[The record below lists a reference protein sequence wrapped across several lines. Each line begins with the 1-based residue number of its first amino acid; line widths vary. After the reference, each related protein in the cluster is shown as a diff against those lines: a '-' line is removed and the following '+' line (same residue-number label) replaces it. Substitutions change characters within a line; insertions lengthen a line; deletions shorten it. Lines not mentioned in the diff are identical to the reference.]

1 MFWLQ
6 DTQWADID
14 YMYKKFDFTYDRV
27 KFSQFP
33 NFTNELHNSGQK
45 LVVIVVRGLKI
56 VLYSVIQIDPLSF
69 NICFDIARKKKSIN
83 NNYKSTTDEFYFKV
97 AWWSTSTPPIYL
109 KFLDMI

>member
-14 YMYKKFDFTYDRV
+14 YMYKKFDFTYDKV

-56 VLYSVIQIDPLSF
+56 VLYSVIQIDPLSLTCVHVIF
-69 NICFDIARKKKSIN
+69 VSLLQENTMNETLQENI
-83 NNYKSTTDEFYFKV
+83 Y
-97 AWWSTSTPPIYL
+97 
-109 KFLDMI
+109 

>member
-1 MFWLQ
+1 
-6 DTQWADID
+6 
-14 YMYKKFDFTYDRV
+14 MYKKFDFTYDKV

-69 NICFDIARKKKSIN
+69 NICFDIAGKKKSIN

-97 AWWSTSTPPIYL
+97 AW
-109 KFLDMI
+109 